1 MPMLDTFLVASLTL
15 LPVVIEDPR
24 HGPSDWVVVEG
35 SPAVQPCGAAGYL
48 LPLPAEVTQ
57 VWLEG
62 VVALSACGAPLLAL
76 GGEPPAAVRPYLD
89 GLIVEGIDSGTPL
102 ELRQA
107 ALGLPLMVA
116 VRDGAGA
123 VEGLAAGAAAVLA
136 ARPEPAWTAELV
148 DLLPAPQAATYEGR
162 VLPTALRGGDLA
174 LVVGLPAGFA
184 GGAIELGD
192 DWVDSAV
199 LLGDETREQPLARRR
214 GGAGVQVPE
223 LDRGGIVVV
232 RRPAGGSAELESVT
246 VTGQRLPEVAEVLAR
261 YQRAAARQE
270 RLLPRWTAAQRLL
283 LRVRVGELGRSFE
296 LEMEGPVYVE
306 RGVGAD
312 WEVTRAWL
320 GGVAWSPERLP
331 DLPLIEAQRPQ
342 VPPLAV
348 RLEPNWRYSLTRVD
362 RRHGRECYL
371 LSFGSTAGGETRS
384 GEACIDRDSFGLVEL
399 TERAAGL
406 PGEVRATTQVTI
418 NAPLS
423 LGEEVVW
430 LPARVV
436 ADDLVAAFG
445 TGTSVHRELTVGDHR
460 LDPPGFAD
468 ERAAAYRGKRRM
480 VRDAPA
486 GVVRLVPD
494 GEGGRV
500 AESGS
505 AARVRLLL
513 AGVAVDPGLDAPLPF
528 GGLQLADFDFRNR
541 GEQFRLFAAGVVND
555 VAWSR
560 PRGATELTA
569 AAFTQLLPFAT
580 PVYLGGEEVADEE
593 VEVQRQRLGVGV
605 ARALGRTRFS
615 LEFEVHRWDFG
626 RTDRTAADFD
636 VPPDT
641 WEGVL
646 RGGAHATLAG
656 TSLSASWEVGRRA
669 DWAEWGARRW
679 QRYHAS
685 VVHEATLGLLARL
698 SLGAELWGG
707 RNLDRFSA
715 PAPGRFGPVRLRGV
729 PSNRVTPDRLGIVR
743 AALALPIHPRLRGEV
758 GLDAGWVRDERSGY
772 RALPLAGVGISATV
786 PGPWSTLVEFSL
798 GYPLT
803 VPGTKGLTAEVL
815 VLRPWGR

>member
-1 MPMLDTFLVASLTL
+1 MLALVISGLAVA

-24 HGPSDWVVVEG
+24 HGPSPWVVVEG
-35 SPAVQPCGAAGYL
+35 SPATQPCGAAGYL
-48 LPLPAEVTQ
+48 LPLPAEVTL
-57 VWLEG
+57 VWLEE

-76 GGEPPAAVRPYLD
+76 GTEVPPAVRPYLD
-89 GLIVEGIDSGTPL
+89 GLVVDRLEAEVPL

-107 ALGLPLMVA
+107 ALGLPLVVA
-116 VRDGAGA
+116 ARDGAGA
-123 VEGLAAGAAAVLA
+123 VEALTAGAAAALA
-136 ARPEPAWTAELV
+136 IRPESQWGAELA
-148 DLLPAPQAATYEGR
+148 DLLPAPQAATAEGR

-174 LVVGLPAGFA
+174 LVIGLPAGFA
-184 GGAIELGD
+184 GGPIELGD

-199 LLGDETREQPLARRR
+199 LLADETRELPLARRR

-261 YQRAAARQE
+261 HQRAAARQE

-296 LEMEGPVYVE
+296 LEMEGPLYVE

-312 WEVTRAWL
+312 WEMTRAWL
-320 GGVAWSPERLP
+320 GGVAWPPERLP
-331 DLPLIEAQRPQ
+331 DLPLLEAQRPQ

-348 RLEPNWRYSLTRVD
+348 RLEPGWRYTLAGIEP
-362 RRHGRECYL
+362 RHGRECYVL
-371 LSFGSTAGGETRS
+371 RFAAEAGGESRS
-384 GEACIDRDSFGLVEL
+384 GEACIDRDTFGLVEL

-406 PGEVRATTQVTI
+406 PGEVRATTQVTV

-430 LPARVV
+430 LAARVV

-486 GVVRLVPD
+486 GVARLVPD
-494 GEGGRV
+494 GAGGRV
-500 AESGS
+500 PERGA

-528 GGLQLADFDFRNR
+528 GGLQLADFDFRGR

-580 PVYLGGEEVADEE
+580 PVYLGGEEVAGEE
-593 VEVQRQRLGVGV
+593 VEVQRQRLAVGV

-615 LEFEVHRWDFG
+615 LELEVHRWDFG

-656 TSLSASWEVGRRA
+656 TSLSASWEVGQRA
-669 DWAEWGARRW
+669 DWAEWGARRLT
-679 QRYHAS
+679 RYHAL

-743 AALALPIHPRLRGEV
+743 AALALPLHPRLRGEV
-758 GLDAGWVRDERSGY
+758 GLDAGWVRDHRSGY
-772 RALPLAGVGISATV
+772 RARPLAGVGVLASV
-786 PGPWSTLVEFSL
+786 PGPWSTLVELSL
-798 GYPLT
+798 GYPLA
-803 VPGTKGLTAEVL
+803 VPGRKGLTAEVL
-815 VLRPWGR
+815 VLRPLGR

>member
-1 MPMLDTFLVASLTL
+1 MPMLHTYLVASLTL
-15 LPVVIEDPR
+15 LPVVIPDPR
-24 HGPSDWVVVEG
+24 HGPSEWVVVEG

-48 LPLPAEVTQ
+48 LPLPPALDQ
-57 VWLEG
+57 AWLDG
-62 VVALSACGAPLLAL
+62 VLVLSACGSPLLAM
-76 GGEPPAAVRPYLD
+76 GGEPPPAVRPYLD
-89 GLIVEGIDSGTPL
+89 GLIVAGIDAGTPL
-102 ELRQA
+102 ELRRA
-107 ALGLPLMVA
+107 VLGLPLVVA
-116 VRDGAGA
+116 ALDGAGA
-123 VEGLAAGAAAVLA
+123 VEALAGGASAVLA
-136 ARPEPAWTAELV
+136 SRPRARWSGELV
-148 DLLPAPQAATYEGR
+148 DLLPAPKAAMHASAP
-162 VLPTALRGGDLA
+162 LPTAMRAGDLA
-174 LVVGLPAGFA
+174 LVIGLPAGFA
-184 GGAIELGD
+184 GGLIEVGD
-192 DWVDSAV
+192 DWVAGAV
-199 LLGDETREQPLARRR
+199 LLGDETGELPLARRR

-223 LDRGGIVVV
+223 LEGGGIVVV

-261 YQRAAARQE
+261 HQRAAARQE

-296 LEMEGPVYVE
+296 LEMEGTVYVE

-312 WEVTRAWL
+312 WEITSAWL

-331 DLPLIEAQRPQ
+331 DLPLLEAQRPQ

-348 RLEPNWRYSLTRVD
+348 RLEPSWRYLLTGID

-371 LSFGSTAGGETRS
+371 LSFGSTAGGATRS

-399 TERAAGL
+399 TERATGL
-406 PGEVRATTQVTI
+406 PGEVRATTQATV

-423 LGEEVVW
+423 LGGEVVW

-445 TGTSVHRELTVGDHR
+445 TGASVHRELTVAGHR

-480 VRDAPA
+480 VRDDPA
-486 GVVRLVPD
+486 GVARLVPD

-500 AESGS
+500 AESGT

-513 AGVAVDPGLDAPLPF
+513 AGVAVDPGLDTPLPF
-528 GGLQLADFDFRNR
+528 GGLQLADFDFRGR

-555 VAWSR
+555 AAWSR

-580 PVYLGGEEVADEE
+580 PAYIGGEEVPGEE
-593 VEVQRQRLGVGV
+593 MEVQRQRLGVGV
-605 ARALGRTRFS
+605 ARALGRTRVS
-615 LEFEVHRWDFG
+615 LELEVYRWDFG
-626 RTDRTAADFD
+626 RTDRTAGDFEL
-636 VPPDT
+636 PPDT

-656 TSLSASWEVGRRA
+656 TSLSASWEVGQRA
-669 DWAEWGARRW
+669 VWAEWGARRW

-772 RALPLAGVGISATV
+772 RALPLAGVGVSATV

-803 VPGTKGLTAEVL
+803 VPGTKGPTAEVL